1 MMIDVKVPTPGES
14 ISEVELANWLVSDGD
29 LVRKNQ
35 ELAEVESDKATL
47 SLIAPESGK
56 ISLLIE
62 DGALVKVNSVA
73 CTIDS
78 SVEVPAEAVKE
89 PVQPEAAVDT
99 VSSSSSA
106 AESSPAEN
114 LSEETSLHSGSAAS
128 IKSTPLARSMMA
140 AEQISADEV
149 LKGLKKLSSKEVE
162 AILEI
167 RDGRVVVSSASP
179 ETVTRNQE
187 RKAMTQLR
195 KQLSKRLVKAKN
207 ETAMLT
213 TFNELDMSALMDL
226 RRAHQDAFV
235 KKYGYKVG
243 LISFF
248 LKAASLA
255 LQKFPMINSMIDG
268 DDIVTPNYVDISVAM
283 QSPKGLLVPVI
294 RDVNIKSVADIEKD
308 MNSLATKARSGKV
321 SLEEMTGGTFTI
333 TNGGTYG
340 SMMSTPLINPPQS
353 AILGMH
359 NIVDRPVAVKGQ
371 VEIRPMMYVA
381 LSYDHRIIDGKD
393 SVSFLV
399 DVKKVIENPAIIAFG
414 GKSPEETLLGL

>member
-1 MMIDVKVPTPGES
+1 MIVDVKVPTPGES
-14 ISEVELANWLVSDGD
+14 ISEVELASWLVSDGD

-73 CTIDS
+73 CTIDT

-89 PVQPEAAVDT
+89 PVQPEAVVDT
-99 VSSSSSA
+99 VRTSSSA
-106 AESSPAEN
+106 AESTSSEK
-114 LSEETSLHSGSAAS
+114 LSEDTSLHSGSAAS

-140 AEQISADEV
+140 AEQMSADEV

-167 RDGRVVVSSASP
+167 RAGKVVVSSASP
-179 ETVTRNQE
+179 ETATRNEE

-195 KQLSKRLVKAKN
+195 KQLSKRLVKVKN

-213 TFNELDMSALMDL
+213 TFNEVDMSALMEL

-243 LISFF
+243 LITFF

-283 QSPKGLLVPVI
+283 QSPKGLLVP
-294 RDVNIKSVADIEKD
+294 
-308 MNSLATKARSGKV
+308 
-321 SLEEMTGGTFTI
+321 
-333 TNGGTYG
+333 
-340 SMMSTPLINPPQS
+340 
-353 AILGMH
+353 
-359 NIVDRPVAVKGQ
+359 
-371 VEIRPMMYVA
+371 
-381 LSYDHRIIDGKD
+381 
-393 SVSFLV
+393 
-399 DVKKVIENPAIIAFG
+399 
-414 GKSPEETLLGL
+414 